1 MPENIKPRVNN
12 LQFESIKA
20 KFHKQKNVNAS
31 SVLTNLD
38 SVFYDFKRL
47 ETVLE

>member
-1 MPENIKPRVNN
+1 MAYKMVNIPV
-12 LQFESIKA
+12 ESIKA

-31 SVLTNLD
+31 SILTNLD
-38 SVFYDFKRL
+38 SIFYDLKRV